1 MYKILI
7 SDKLGQAGL
16 DRLEEAA
23 DATYDMKTGLSKD
36 ELLTIIPEYDALI
49 IRSGTKADADVLAA
63 GTNLKVVGRAGI
75 GVDNIDIQ
83 AATTRG
89 IIVMNTPTANSV
101 ATAEQTMALMLA
113 ASRNTAQAYA
123 SMQAG
128 EWNRSQL
135 TGVELY
141 QKTLGIIGFG
151 RIGRL
156 VAARAQAFGMDVIAY
171 DPYVSEEVGR
181 ELDVILVDLDDLL
194 AQSDYITLHTALV
207 PETENIINAETISQM
222 KDGVIIL
229 NVARGK
235 MIDEQ
240 ALADALQSG
249 KVKAAGIDV
258 YRQEPPLDNPL
269 LGLPNVVHTP
279 HLGASTVEAQR
290 AVATQIVDQVLDAL
304 RGVDFRHA
312 LNMPFQAGPG
322 FTAIRP
328 YMTLA
333 EKLGQLHAQ
342 LADGRIQQVEI
353 EIQGDDVDDLVK
365 PIAAGVLKGILKE
378 TTDAP
383 VNTINAPV
391 LAEEMGIATSQTKG
405 ISSIDYHNLVICR
418 VQWAGGS
425 RLLAGVLIGGSEPRL
440 VQVDD
445 YRLEA
450 RPEGCILMMQNQDVP
465 GVIGQVGT
473 ILSAYKVNIGEWRM
487 GRDKPGGEALSF
499 LNLDSH
505 PPQEVVTALE
515 KITAVTQVK
524 LVSL

>member
-23 DATYDMKTGLSKD
+23 DATYDMKTDLSKD

-49 IRSGTKADADVLAA
+49 IRSGTQVDADVLAA

-123 SMQAG
+123 SMLSG
-128 EWNRSQL
+128 EWHRSQY

-249 KVKAAGIDV
+249 KVKAASIDV
-258 YRQEPPLDNPL
+258 YRQEPPVDNPL

-279 HLGASTVEAQR
+279 HLGASTIEAQR
-290 AVATQIVDQVLDAL
+290 TVATEIVDQVLDAL

-322 FTAIRP
+322 FTEIRP
-328 YMTLA
+328 YLTLA

-378 TTDAP
+378 STDAP

-405 ISSIDYHNLVICR
+405 ISSIDYYNLVICR

-505 PPQEVVTALE
+505 PPQEVVDALE
-515 KITAVTQVK
+515 KITAVTQVN